1 MGSMQTYE
9 TVQMVTD
16 GNGNGNGNIVK
27 WVVDPFCDDNSN
39 GKSANTYDVIAIA
52 VAITMW
58 TVSNVS
64 CMMTKMLLPLPST
77 SYEQISNVIIAIVIT
92 L

>member
-52 VAITMW
+52 VAITM
-58 TVSNVS
+58 
-64 CMMTKMLLPLPST
+64 
-77 SYEQISNVIIAIVIT
+77 
-92 L
+92 